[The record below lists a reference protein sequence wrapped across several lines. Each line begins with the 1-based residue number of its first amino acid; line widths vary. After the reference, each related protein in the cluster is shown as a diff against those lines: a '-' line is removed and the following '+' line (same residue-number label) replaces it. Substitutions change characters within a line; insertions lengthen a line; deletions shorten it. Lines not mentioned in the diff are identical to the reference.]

1 MEGFMPWL
9 LLAIIAPMLGYVGY
23 VFYRW
28 REDISFEKKHRSPLA
43 KKRSL
48 EKLKWG
54 FRIIMGIL
62 SFPPFMYAL
71 FMRGEYLLLLF
82 PAGMALAFWLGGE
95 WRRAHA
101 EERYRV
107 QYADADPLGEQPKK
121 AA

>member
-1 MEGFMPWL
+1 MHGSMPWL
-9 LLAIIAPMLGYVGY
+9 SLVIVAPLFGTWGY
-23 VFYRW
+23 VFYHW
-28 REDISFEKKHRSPLA
+28 REDISFEKKHKSPLA

-54 FRIIMGIL
+54 FRIVMGSL
-62 SFPPFMYAL
+62 VFFPGAYGL
-71 FMRGEYLLLLF
+71 FMRGDYVLLLL
-82 PAGMALAFWLGGE
+82 PAAAAVSFWAGGE
-95 WRRAHA
+95 WRRARA